1 MYLIV
6 MKYGISASV
15 AVASIIAVIAMIVAI
30 ICHSDSGPGDDYFP
44 EI

>member
-1 MYLIV
+1 

-15 AVASIIAVIAMIVAI
+15 ALASIIAVIAMVVTI
-30 ICHSDSGPGDDYFP
+30 IFHCDRGPSDDYFP